1 MSLPPPKMKYKS
13 IRRRSTH
20 GGRKSW
26 STKSVPR
33 YSGWEVGD
41 LVTVV
46 DHCRDSDRPAILTE
60 IPSHITICYNACKIQ
75 WIDEEGLKQGPV
87 AALLSN
93 LSKIE

>member
-13 IRRRSTH
+13 IRRRSRH

-33 YSGWEVGD
+33 YSGFEVGD

-46 DHCRDSDRPAILTE
+46 EHCKDSGRLAILTE
-60 IPSHITICYNACKIQ
+60 IPSHITLAANACKIQ
-75 WIDEEGLKQGPV
+75 WIDEEGLKQGPI

-93 LSKIE
+93 ISKIE